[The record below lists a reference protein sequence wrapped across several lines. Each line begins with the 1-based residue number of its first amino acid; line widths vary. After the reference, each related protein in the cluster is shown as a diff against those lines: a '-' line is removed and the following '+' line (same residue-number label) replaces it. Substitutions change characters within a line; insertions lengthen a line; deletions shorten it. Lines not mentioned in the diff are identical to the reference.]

1 MGAGAETGTEKRGA
15 AEGAAAMDVVLD
27 SGRAAEL
34 AGEAARL
41 GAEAPPAAAE
51 TAGGLT
57 SAEPPDPVAPNL
69 NALIDPGWIHVG
81 TIVFPGRGDL
91 NPCALSSGIHV
102 YV

>member
-1 MGAGAETGTEKRGA
+1 VGTGAGAETGTEKRGA

-34 AGEAARL
+34 AGEAAPL

-57 SAEPPDPVAPNL
+57 SAEPPDPVAP
-69 NALIDPGWIHVG
+69 VG
-81 TIVFPGRGDL
+81 AAAAAATAEPHFGPVGATGLLDE
-91 NPCALSSGIHV
+91 A
-102 YV
+102 